1 MLRCH
6 AHQRYFANRKA
17 IAKFSICLFVK
28 WVVGQESNRS
38 GGNTTSS
45 SGWRLHAVFVKTEL
59 LTSNHFR
66 LWWGEGGIVGTNK
79 AHIYKGQ
86 SLRRHDSDTSGS
98 LKINPKKTKKSYAQS
113 QSRIL
118 KINTNS
124 QIFKNNP
131 EYLSLILEIP
141 RIPNPRFLKWNWW
154 AL

>member
-6 AHQRYFANRKA
+6 AHERYFANRKA

-59 LTSNHFR
+59 LSSNHFR

-98 LKINPKKTKKSYAQS
+98 LKINPKKKVTLNPNLIFWKLIQIPHPGFLKS
-113 QSRIL
+113 IP
-118 KINTNS
+118 NT
-124 QIFKNNP
+124 
-131 EYLSLILEIP
+131 YLLSWKFPGSLIP
-141 RIPNPRFLKWNWW
+141 DF
-154 AL
+154 